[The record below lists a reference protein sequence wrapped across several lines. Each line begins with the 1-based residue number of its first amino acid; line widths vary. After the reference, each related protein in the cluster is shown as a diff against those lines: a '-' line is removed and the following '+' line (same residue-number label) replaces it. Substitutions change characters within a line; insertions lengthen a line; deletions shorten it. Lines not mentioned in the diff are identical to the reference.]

1 MQSSTPQVPPPP
13 KKKKKTEKGH
23 NMEKKKK
30 SISMA
35 DCEPETDEEH
45 RIGADSTHRRFSFF
59 ATWRLLLGPLCIV
72 VSLHASI

>member
-1 MQSSTPQVPPPP
+1 
-13 KKKKKTEKGH
+13 
-23 NMEKKKK
+23 
-30 SISMA
+30 MA